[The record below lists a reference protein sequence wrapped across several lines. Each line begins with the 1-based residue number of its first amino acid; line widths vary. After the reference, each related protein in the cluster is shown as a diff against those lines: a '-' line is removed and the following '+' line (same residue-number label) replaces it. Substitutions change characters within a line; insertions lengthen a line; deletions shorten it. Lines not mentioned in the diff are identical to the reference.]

1 MAADL
6 TSLLE
11 RFVRACLDVFG
22 EDRVEAI
29 VLHGSAHK
37 GGTIPGFSDIDFMV
51 FLAPDCFDEHK
62 QLPDEWVFAIQE
74 RIGPL
79 PWREAGFLYP
89 QAYFYDARRLPEWW
103 TGPAPGA
110 YRELWGRLPQEATAT
125 SERLRA
131 SSTRFLKETVGQY
144 IERDLAGFIDAN
156 DGTLPRRV
164 RLLGTA
170 VTPTVFALIAYDAED
185 ALDAWAQ
192 SKFEALR
199 RLKERHGDA
208 KGPALAQRFYDNVR
222 LLYADEFDAD
232 LGRKTFQVGIAF
244 LRWAERIGKALPPD
258 AARVAGA
265 S

>member
-1 MAADL
+1 VVADL

-22 EDRVEAI
+22 EDRVEGI

-37 GGTIPGFSDIDFMV
+37 GGSIPGFSDIDFMV
-51 FLAPDCFDEHK
+51 FLAQACFDEHQ
-62 QLPDEWVFAIQE
+62 QLPDELVFAIQE

-110 YRELWGRLPQEATAT
+110 YRELWGRLPPEAASTA
-125 SERLRA
+125 EGLRT
-131 SSTRFLKETVGQY
+131 SSTRFLKETLSDY
-144 IERDLAGFIDAN
+144 IARDLAGFIDAN
-156 DGTLPRRV
+156 NDTLPRRV

-170 VTPTVFALIAYDAED
+170 VTPTVFALTAYDAED
-185 ALDAWAQ
+185 ALEVWAQ
-192 SKFEALR
+192 PKFEALR
-199 RLKERHGDA
+199 RLKERYGEA
-208 KGPALAQRFYDNVR
+208 EGPALAQRFYDNVR

-232 LGRKTFQVGIAF
+232 LARQTFRIGIEF
-244 LRWAERIGKALPPD
+244 LRWAEQIGETLPPD
-258 AARVAGA
+258 AASVARR
-265 S
+265 